1 MTPST
6 LCISLVCVSIGAGAG
21 GALRYWLS
29 TVTASP
35 LCTFIA
41 NMLGT
46 TCIGLSWGLLT
57 VHPNLWHGA
66 FESLFIIGFAGGLS
80 TWSTLAKELGE
91 MLKAKDYLRYAH
103 YLFWT
108 LGVGTLFAWAGAQAG
123 AWLASAL
130 L

>member
-1 MTPST
+1 MT
-6 LCISLVCVSIGAGAG
+6 LCILLICVGIGAGAG

-29 TVTASP
+29 TVMASP
-35 LCTFIA
+35 LCTFMA
-41 NMLGT
+41 NMLGAA
-46 TCIGLSWGLLT
+46 CIGLCWGVLT
-57 VHPNLWHGA
+57 VHPDVWNGA

-91 MLKAKDYLRYAH
+91 MLKAKDYPRYAH

-108 LGVGTLFAWAGAQAG
+108 LGVGIALAWAGAQTG
-123 AWLASAL
+123 AWLSSSL